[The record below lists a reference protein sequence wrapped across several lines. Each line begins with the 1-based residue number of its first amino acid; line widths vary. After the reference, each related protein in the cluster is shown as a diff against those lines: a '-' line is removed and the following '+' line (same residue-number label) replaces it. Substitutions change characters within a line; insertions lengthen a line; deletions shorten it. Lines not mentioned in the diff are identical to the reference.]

1 MTKPKE
7 GGERPHRRAL
17 TRYLRATGL
26 EAVPEAAPIVEMLRA
41 LADELDGG
49 GGQRPRAEYRQYLKL
64 ANQLYDTTPRPKKAP
79 AEPTVKTPPAEQ
91 PVASKKVSVLADF
104 KQGRGITA

>member
-1 MTKPKE
+1 MTKE

-26 EAVPEAAPIVEMLRA
+26 EGVPEAAPVVEMLRA
-41 LADELDGG
+41 LAYELDGG

-64 ANQLYDTTPRPKKAP
+64 ANQLYDTSPRRKKSTPA
-79 AEPTVKTPPAEQ
+79 PTVAKEPPAEK

-104 KQGRGITA
+104 KLERGITA